1 MNIKPVPVPPEQ
13 TAFKKGVPM
22 SQQLR
27 QEREIVEKSAIKHK
41 ATPDELGEPRKR
53 GRKPGGTNKPKPDA
67 RINKG
72 LDWIPSEFVRHASEV
87 LTMNIHD
94 KVKIKFLANII
105 AMHEAGEL

>member
-27 QEREIVEKSAIKHK
+27 QEREQVEKSAIKHK
-41 ATPDELGEPRKR
+41 ATPDELGAPRKR
-53 GRKPGGTNKPKPDA
+53 GRKPGGTNKPKPEA

-94 KVKIKFLANII
+94 KVKIKFLVNII